1 MKKAAFIFGILL
13 IGLSSYGQ
21 MEELRKEY
29 ETGMDQAEEKGE
41 SGPFVINAMISLKII
56 GPLKN
61 TYSSQPLYDQYNDT
75 GKIGIGFSI
84 DSFLGQDFL
93 GVTMGLESYPDK
105 HENILKL
112 INIGFKLFGTKT
124 GIYLE
129 GGIATGFRGS
139 LIFDSGNASGFYYGG
154 GFCYN
159 FTDNKRDKDYV
170 VDFLMG
176 LGIKR
181 TVASGTDTDCLLCDD
196 ETPYDLDELRIILS
210 LSWNVFRLF

>member
-1 MKKAAFIFGILL
+1 MGYSA
-13 IGLSSYGQ
+13 YGQ

-29 ETGMDQAEEKGE
+29 ETGMDQAEEKGK
-41 SGPFVINAMISLKII
+41 SSPFVINAMISLKII

-61 TYSSQPLYDQYNDT
+61 TYSSQPLYGQFNDT
-75 GKIGIGFSI
+75 GIVGIGLSS
-84 DSFLGQDFL
+84 DLFLGQDIL
-93 GVTMGLESYPDK
+93 GFSYGLESYPDK
-105 HENILKL
+105 QDDVLKL
-112 INIGFKLFGTKT
+112 FNIGLKLFGTKT

-181 TVASGTDTDCLLCDD
+181 TVVSGTDTDCLLCDD
-196 ETPYDLDELRIILS
+196 ETPYDLDELRIIFS